1 MKITQLTGMIKAAPG
16 ILLFVMVSSFILM
29 LIIEVFYNV
38 TALTP
43 LFPQIA
49 YAYVVGIGFSI
60 IIQGSRLGFGL
71 MGIDDF
77 SKGKYARGTI
87 GLLFSLAGTIFETY
101 SASHIAAW
109 DVFEDFSGSI
119 LLLLNFTIWVG
130 FALELRLALSL
141 AGSNMGAAEEETTDQ
156 LPDGKDNGKLSPLI
170 THTPTP
176 EKVKK

>member
-1 MKITQLTGMIKAAPG
+1 MKISQITGMIKAAPG
-16 ILLFVMVSSFILM
+16 ILLFVMVSSFVLM

-49 YAYVVGIGFSI
+49 YAYVVGIGFAL
-60 IIQGSRLGFGL
+60 IIQGARLGFGL
-71 MGIDDF
+71 IGIDDF
-77 SKGKYARGTI
+77 SKKRYARGTI
-87 GLLFSLAGTIFETY
+87 GLLFSLAVTIFETY

-109 DVFEDFSGSI
+109 EVFSDFSDSI

-141 AGSNMGAAEEETTDQ
+141 SGSKMGERENKEEDKV
-156 LPDGKDNGKLSPLI
+156 PDAKDNGKLTALI
-170 THTPTP
+170 THAPTH
-176 EKVKK
+176 VKAKK